1 MLFGENVLRKP
12 FFPESIGISRSAF
25 RRRTPKRRVMKMDG
39 FADYITRTG
48 QFILNLARQFALK
61 DAIDV
66 IVVTVLIYSA
76 VKLVRETRAGQLV
89 KGIIILVAI
98 FLLSSQFDLLMLNSI
113 LRTFIQFA
121 FLALLII
128 FQPEIRKALEQM
140 GRSKVGRTL
149 VNAVGVKEKEG
160 DRLQMRHAIEEVV
173 EATAVLQQLR
183 MGALIVFERSTK
195 LGEIVET
202 GTVLEADPSAQLI
215 ANIFFNK
222 APLHDGAMVIR
233 NGRICAAGCILPLTA
248 SDSVSVDLGTRH
260 RAGLGMSENSDAAV
274 IVVSEETGQISIALN
289 GRLTRNYNRVTLREK
304 LEELLISSSEGE
316 ASGRKRILDKLR
328 PGSSRKEE

>member
-1 MLFGENVLRKP
+1 M
-12 FFPESIGISRSAF
+12 S
-25 RRRTPKRRVMKMDG
+25 G
-39 FADYITRTG
+39 FTDYITRTG

-66 IVVTVLIYSA
+66 IIVTIVIYSA
-76 VKLVRETRAGQLV
+76 IKLVRETRAGQLV
-89 KGIIILVAI
+89 KGIIILVAV

-140 GRSKVGRTL
+140 GRSKVGRSL
-149 VNAVGVKEKEG
+149 VNAVGVKDKEG
-160 DRLQMRHAIEEVV
+160 DKLQMHHAIEEVV

-260 RAGLGMSENSDAAV
+260 RAGLGVSENSDAAV
-274 IVVSEETGQISIALN
+274 IIVSEETGQISIALN

-316 ASGRKRILDKLR
+316 ASGRKRILYKLR